1 MVVDHYSGLTGFTS
15 QKSLSN
21 STPKARTNDAHKELR
36 RDLVMLHS
44 RRIKQYANVRPFN
57 KVLYWRTQGKVK
69 GMRRVEMM
77 LSRSHPQLSQY
88 FLVSRFLCS
97 LLYGAFEKHMAAL
110 RSQLQ
115 MKASQGVFSSGKEQ
129 EERTEPR

>member
-1 MVVDHYSGLTGFTS
+1 
-15 QKSLSN
+15 
-21 STPKARTNDAHKELR
+21 
-36 RDLVMLHS
+36 MLH
-44 RRIKQYANVRPFN
+44 RQRIKQYANVRLFN

-69 GMRRVEMM
+69 GMRWVEMM
-77 LSRSHPQLSQY
+77 LSRGDTQFLQY

-97 LLYGAFEKHMAAL
+97 LLYGAFEKQMAAL

-115 MKASQGVFSSGKEQ
+115 MKASQGLFSSGKEQ